1 MISICVLMYLPLCTL
16 HPSFIPALVCTL
28 QLPFVLIHTIS
39 SHLLQ
44 YVHPTAPTDSAA
56 AGNSMAV
63 TIAGLCTHFNTALT
77 GKAADDDD
85 AAMYQD
91 NIGQTILE
99 DDEEDGDGD
108 AVKNEDEDEDTGDTS
123 EDLEDDEID
132 ELQELNEEDQEQI
145 LEETAA
151 VRTTVTK
158 VRFAKQIIFVFSPT
172 NYLIVYRSDNYHL
185 PSFTP
190 QPSLSSLGD
199 VSTVSS
205 ISSSDSFPA
214 MS

>member
-1 MISICVLMYLPLCTL
+1 MFKRFGLDGKILAVNADNATSNDTQTIKLDALDN
-16 HPSFIPALVCTL
+16 SFDKENRVRCFNHTL
-28 QLPFVLIHTIS
+28 QLSVKA
-39 SHLLQ
+39 LLK
-44 YVHPTAPTDSAA
+44 P
-56 AGNSMAV
+56 
-63 TIAGLCTHFNTALT
+63 FNTALT
-77 GKAADDDD
+77 GMAGDDDD
-85 AAMYQD
+85 VAVYQD

-108 AVKNEDEDEDTGDTS
+108 ADENEDEDEDTGDTGK
-123 EDLEDDEID
+123 DLQDDEID
-132 ELQELNEEDQEQI
+132 ELEELNEEDREQI

-190 QPSLSSLGD
+190 QPSLSPLGD
-199 VSTVSS
+199 VSAVSS